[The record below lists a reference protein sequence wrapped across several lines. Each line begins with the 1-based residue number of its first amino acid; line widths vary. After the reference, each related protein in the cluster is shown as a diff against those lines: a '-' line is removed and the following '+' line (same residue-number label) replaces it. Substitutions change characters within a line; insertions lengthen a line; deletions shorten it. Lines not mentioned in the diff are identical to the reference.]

1 VALIFPLLL
10 WSDRLG
16 GAAEKGRSVALVYTF
31 SAVILVLGLYW
42 LIERTVYA

>member
-16 GAAEKGRSVALVYTF
+16 GPAGKGRSAALVYTC
-31 SAVILVLGLYW
+31 SVVILVLGLYW
-42 LIERTVYA
+42 LIERTMFA